1 MKRTNSNIRLLLALI
16 VSLIVLFVWLAAY
29 LELNRSH
36 QSYLNEAEVRT
47 SVQAQV
53 FAEYSRSTLK
63 RINEFILDIRTRWTG
78 DWESFSLLIKRTQE
92 NIDDL
97 SFQVAIIDKE
107 GLMAF
112 SNLAPATDRT
122 DLSQREHFR
131 VHLPSGNPD
140 RLFVSRPLMGKVSGK
155 WSIQVTRPV
164 FKDSQFN
171 GVLVLSVSPDQFASF
186 AVKLR
191 LSGESVMTL
200 VRDTGE
206 VMARYPGNESSLGL
220 IIPVAPYLVPHSPV
234 AGNFRQIASV
244 DGKERIYGY
253 YKLPEYGLN
262 FVVGESVSDILI
274 PYSSHRRLVIGGALT
289 VSVVSLLLFLMLFRS
304 LTSLEEVRQQ
314 LKTIFALSP
323 DGFVSFDQARRVK
336 YVNPAFLSMTGFDE
350 NAVVG
355 LDEAMFS
362 KQLAGL
368 CAEQARFPGVAAL
381 RSVQK
386 KGTESS
392 AENHDIEAMERHQL
406 IELSGTVQRILG
418 VRLRV
423 SEAEAVSQILYLR
436 DVTHE
441 TEVDRMKSE
450 FLSHAA
456 HELRTPM
463 ASIYG
468 FSELLLEMDFDEAT
482 RRDLL
487 ETIHRQT
494 QWLVD
499 IINELLD
506 LARIEAR
513 QGKDFTIEDID
524 LKALVQSAIDD
535 LPLDRNRWPLDSDL
549 EVAIGPVQADTAKL
563 KQALLN
569 VLGNAQKYSPLGGRI
584 RVAIVAKPGS
594 TGVAISDQGIGM
606 TGDQIKRIGE
616 RFWRADTSGKI
627 PGTGLGMTIVK
638 EILQFHGGHVDVRS
652 QFGVG
657 TTITLWL
664 PSTSG

>member
-1 MKRTNSNIRLLLALI
+1 
-16 VSLIVLFVWLAAY
+16 
-29 LELNRSH
+29 
-36 QSYLNEAEVRT
+36 
-47 SVQAQV
+47 
-53 FAEYSRSTLK
+53 
-63 RINEFILDIRTRWTG
+63 
-78 DWESFSLLIKRTQE
+78 
-92 NIDDL
+92 
-97 SFQVAIIDKE
+97 
-107 GLMAF
+107 
-112 SNLAPATDRT
+112 
-122 DLSQREHFR
+122 
-131 VHLPSGNPD
+131 
-140 RLFVSRPLMGKVSGK
+140 
-155 WSIQVTRPV
+155 
-164 FKDSQFN
+164 
-171 GVLVLSVSPDQFASF
+171 
-186 AVKLR
+186 
-191 LSGESVMTL
+191 
-200 VRDTGE
+200 
-206 VMARYPGNESSLGL
+206 
-220 IIPVAPYLVPHSPV
+220 
-234 AGNFRQIASV
+234 
-244 DGKERIYGY
+244 
-253 YKLPEYGLN
+253 
-262 FVVGESVSDILI
+262 
-274 PYSSHRRLVIGGALT
+274 
-289 VSVVSLLLFLMLFRS
+289 
-304 LTSLEEVRQQ
+304 
-314 LKTIFALSP
+314 
-323 DGFVSFDQARRVK
+323 
-336 YVNPAFLSMTGFDE
+336 
-350 NAVVG
+350 
-355 LDEAMFS
+355 
-362 KQLAGL
+362 LAGL

-386 KGTESS
+386 EGTESS
-392 AENHDIEAMERHQL
+392 TGNHHIDATERHQL
-406 IELSGTVQRILG
+406 IELSGTEQRILG

-423 SEAEAVSQILYLR
+423 SDAEAVSQILYLR

-549 EVAIGPVQADTAKL
+549 EVAIGPVKADPAKL
-563 KQALLN
+563 KQALVN